1 MDEVLLSEN
10 RQGILW
16 LTLNRPQARNALNR
30 QLSGALKSAFEAASG
45 DPSVRAIVLTA
56 AGGQVLC
63 AGADLKEDNGRMFE
77 GGAGSNPIAD
87 VMRAMRAC
95 DKLVIGRIN
104 GSALAGGLGLVSA
117 CDLAYA
123 ADHARFGLPE
133 VRVGVFPLMVSVPL
147 LRQVSRRKL
156 EEMAYLGATLD
167 AGEAEACGLV
177 NRSILAADLD
187 ARIADILDMIRQNAP
202 GATAFGKRA
211 LGELAEMDV
220 ADGLARAEVMIAT
233 LGAAEEA
240 QEGRR
245 AFAEKRKPA
254 WANSIGDAP

>member
-1 MDEVLLSEN
+1 M
-10 RQGILW
+10 
-16 LTLNRPQARNALNR
+16 
-30 QLSGALKSAFEAASG
+30 
-45 DPSVRAIVLTA
+45 
-56 AGGQVLC
+56 
-63 AGADLKEDNGRMFE
+63 
-77 GGAGSNPIAD
+77 
-87 VMRAMRAC
+87 
-95 DKLVIGRIN
+95 IGRIN
-104 GSALAGGLGLVSA
+104 GSALAGGLGLISA

-147 LRQVSRRKL
+147 LRQVPRRKL

-177 NRSILAADLD
+177 NRSIPAADLD

-211 LGELAEMDV
+211 LGELEEMDV

-233 LGAAEEA
+233 LSAAEEA
-240 QEGRR
+240 REGRR

-254 WANSIGDAP
+254 WATSKGDVS

>member
-1 MDEVLLSEN
+1 MDQVLLSEN

-30 QLSGALKSAFEAASG
+30 ALSGALRSAFEAASG
-45 DPSVRAIVLTA
+45 DRSVRAIVLTA
-56 AGGQVLC
+56 AGEQVFC

-77 GGAGSNPIAD
+77 GGAGSNPIAE
-87 VMRAMRAC
+87 VMRAMRGC

-104 GSALAGGLGLVSA
+104 GSALAGGLGLVAA

-133 VRVGVFPLMVSVPL
+133 VRVGVFPLMVSVLL

-156 EEMAYLGATLD
+156 DEMAYLGATLD

-177 NRSILAADLD
+177 TRSVPATDLD
-187 ARIADILDMIRQNAP
+187 ARISDILDLVRQNAP

-220 ADGLARAEVMIAT
+220 ADGLARAEMMIAG
-233 LGAAEEA
+233 LSAGEEA
-240 QEGRR
+240 LEGRR
-245 AFAEKRKPA
+245 AFGEKRRPA
-254 WANSIGDAP
+254 WAGNNGDLP